1 MRPHLVQNELKGKLH
16 PPPQKKYDSSSLPNA
31 NDEYKLYSFNNVCIA
46 YSMGQQTYMSSDFN
60 CNVVSV

>member
-1 MRPHLVQNELKGKLH
+1 MRPHIVQNELKGKLH
-16 PPPQKKYDSSSLPNA
+16 PPKYDSSPLPNA
-31 NDEYKLYSFNNVCIA
+31 NDEYKLYSFNNVRIA